1 MSAFELTKRVAQI
14 TCSTQMRGESISNS
28 VIIHAMFL
36 TLQVKSGIYLSVTDN
51 WCILYHFFINYAFV
65 HTTYEAIVQLLKWAI
80 HNVHEFRIY
89 MYTCTSKVLLYSNDN
104 VWCSSLLLCNR
115 RIDARISAL
124 FPCLADIKGLFKH
137 LLQKLN
143 SLQINYLY

>member
-80 HNVHEFRIY
+80 HNVHEFRNIHVY
-89 MYTCTSKVLLYSNDN
+89 MYVKSIV
-104 VWCSSLLLCNR
+104 V
-115 RIDARISAL
+115 
-124 FPCLADIKGLFKH
+124 FK
-137 LLQKLN
+137 
-143 SLQINYLY
+143 